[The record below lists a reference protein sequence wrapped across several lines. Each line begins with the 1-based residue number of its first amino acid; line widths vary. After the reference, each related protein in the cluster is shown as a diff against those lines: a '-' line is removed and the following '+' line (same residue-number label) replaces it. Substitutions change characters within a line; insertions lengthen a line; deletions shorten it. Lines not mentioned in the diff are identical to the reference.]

1 MRDIGRR
8 YFAAL
13 GWTSGRLSIAH
24 LIPRTSCREVSKN
37 CGKFVALLS
46 PSRTSTAI
54 AVLAIVQCSNGK
66 GRVGY
71 DGSPRTR

>member
-1 MRDIGRR
+1 M
-8 YFAAL
+8 
-13 GWTSGRLSIAH
+13 AH
-24 LIPRTSCREVSKN
+24 LIPRTSCREVLKN
-37 CGKFVALLS
+37 CGKFAAVSGGSAAS
-46 PSRTSTAI
+46 ASRTSTAI